1 MRKAILITIAVIS
14 LILFMFSFDITQV
27 ILTAMT
33 MFMSL
38 FIYIEYG
45 ESWWTLFF
53 FNNLATNTSIIMTEL
68 FRIYEEGGNTMI
80 TLILIL
86 LLIGL
91 IVSLI
96 TIVGLILTIGWIFII
111 PLVVDIITICIVVS
125 LIKRR
130 KEKKDWIFILL

>member
-45 ESWWTLFF
+45 ES
-53 FNNLATNTSIIMTEL
+53 
-68 FRIYEEGGNTMI
+68 
-80 TLILIL
+80 
-86 LLIGL
+86 
-91 IVSLI
+91 
-96 TIVGLILTIGWIFII
+96 
-111 PLVVDIITICIVVS
+111 
-125 LIKRR
+125 
-130 KEKKDWIFILL
+130 

>member
-1 MRKAILITIAVIS
+1 MGS
-14 LILFMFSFDITQV
+14 HFFSPCLF
-27 ILTAMT
+27 
-33 MFMSL
+33 
-38 FIYIEYG
+38 
-45 ESWWTLFF
+45 
-53 FNNLATNTSIIMTEL
+53 ATNTSLIMTEL
-68 FRIYEEGGNTMI
+68 FRIYKEGGNAMI

-111 PLVVDIITICIVVS
+111 PLVVDIITICIVIS

-130 KEKKDWIFILL
+130 KEKQD